1 MCGRFVLISD
11 LSVITE
17 DFNIQEISASF
28 MSSRNVSPGQHIP
41 AVIRHDDKNILATF
55 LWGLIPSWSK
65 GPSIGAKLINARAET
80 VNEKPSFK
88 NALQRRRCLIIADG
102 FYEWKKDGKK
112 KIPYYF
118 YLKSGKPFGFA
129 GLYETWLTPEKKM
142 VDTCIIITT
151 RANELVQPIHERM
164 PVIVPK
170 DQEEIWLKNNMA
182 DTPSLLEVLKPYPAE
197 EMEYKMANFIVSAIS
212 QQAKTDPTRL
222 FASVKLEVVHSEL
235 EFT

>member
-11 LSVITE
+11 LSVITD
-17 DFNIQEISASF
+17 DFNVQEVSASF
-28 MSSRNVSPGQHIP
+28 TPSRNISPGQHIP
-41 AVIRHDDKNILATF
+41 AVIQRDDKNILVTF

-65 GPSIGAKLINARAET
+65 DTSIGAKLINARAET

-88 NALQRRRCLIIADG
+88 NAFQKRRCLIVADG

-129 GLYETWLTPEKKM
+129 GLYESWFSPEKKQM
-142 VDTCIIITT
+142 DTCTIITT
-151 RANELVQPIHERM
+151 QANSLVRPIHERM
-164 PVIVPK
+164 PVIIPK
-170 DQEEIWLKNNMA
+170 KQEEIWLKNKMT

-197 EMEYKMANFIVSAIS
+197 EMEYKMAN
-212 QQAKTDPTRL
+212 L
-222 FASVKLEVVHSEL
+222 
-235 EFT
+235 